1 MISVLICA
9 KNEEKRI
16 RDCIESVLIENPDEV
31 ILVDGNSI
39 DLTVEIAKSYGLRVI
54 QTKNSNLTRDRQI
67 GIDACKNDL
76 IAMID
81 SDHRLKTG
89 DLEGLKNDLIK
100 FDLDIVQ
107 AALSI
112 MPIGFLCKGEKQYID
127 LILNKAGE
135 KKMIGVAPCLYR
147 KRVFDSVKF
156 DDNITSTIDDTDFMY
171 RLSLQKIYKI
181 GTGHTSISSLHESGF
196 ISYFNKFKWY
206 GRGDGEFCIKNP
218 ERALGMLFHLTVR
231 YPIFYSM
238 RAALSGKF
246 AAIPYVIFQ
255 GFTRVIFLFLRL
267 IKLRFGVGLK

>member
-1 MISVLICA
+1 MISVLIIA

-31 ILVDGNSI
+31 ILVDGDSI

-135 KKMIGVAPCLYR
+135 KKMIGVAPCL
-147 KRVFDSVKF
+147 
-156 DDNITSTIDDTDFMY
+156 
-171 RLSLQKIYKI
+171 SLIHI
-181 GTGHTSISSLHESGF
+181 
-196 ISYFNKFKWY
+196 
-206 GRGDGEFCIKNP
+206 
-218 ERALGMLFHLTVR
+218 
-231 YPIFYSM
+231 
-238 RAALSGKF
+238 
-246 AAIPYVIFQ
+246 
-255 GFTRVIFLFLRL
+255 
-267 IKLRFGVGLK
+267 